1 MVLINLNSDYNNMSN
16 KLTYTQT
23 ATHSNDFSLN
33 RGAFIRMGTN
43 TTKKSTYKDSSQR
56 TNLLKIQSIGSV
68 TKTLYSKNDKNQV
81 YLHLIKTR
89 NIGAVSPPK
98 CNI

>member
-1 MVLINLNSDYNNMSN
+1 MSN

-23 ATHSNDFSLN
+23 ANHENNFALN
-33 RGAFIRMGTN
+33 RNAYVRMGIN

-68 TKTLYSKNDKNQV
+68 NKTLYGKSDLNQIKF
-81 YLHLIKTR
+81 HLIKTR
-89 NIGAVSPPK
+89 NIGYITPPK
-98 CNI
+98 ANI